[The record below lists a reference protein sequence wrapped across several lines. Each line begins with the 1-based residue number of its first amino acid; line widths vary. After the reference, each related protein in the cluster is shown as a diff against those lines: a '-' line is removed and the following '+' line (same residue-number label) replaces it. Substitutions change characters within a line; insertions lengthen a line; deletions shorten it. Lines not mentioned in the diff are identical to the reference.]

1 MGQGTIGAYR
11 SSCKGLYDLTEVFLN
26 HAEGRVGL
34 KDHRST
40 GEKDEPTKT
49 FMKVHEAFL
58 GVFQP

>member
-1 MGQGTIGAYR
+1 M
-11 SSCKGLYDLTEVFLN
+11 YDLTEVFLN